1 MRDRAA
7 RPKAAYA
14 CQDEAGVWFARGPVT
29 AKRAERNHWINV
41 AGRKQLHTL
50 MPCHGDVCCS
60 GGPIVKAFCMRMNA
74 RAIYIIL
81 CNMLSWHI
89 GERATADQ
97 AHGMHESTEY
107 EA

>member
-89 GERATADQ
+89 GEGQ
-97 AHGMHESTEY
+97 LHGMHESTEY